1 MNYDYIENLVKKSKD
16 GDEYSK
22 EKLIE
27 EFRPFIINLS
37 KRTFIPG
44 YDFDDFKNECYRIL
58 FRCILLY
65 KTESHRFVA
74 YATNG
79 IKNSINDLIRR
90 NIQTN
95 NIHGYG
101 TAVYDNYVEE
111 TFPSN
116 SPQIEDILCSRYDSD
131 CLKYAINQLTTD
143 ERDLVKYLFFEEKTL
158 KSYSDEKGIC
168 YSSTVKMKR
177 CTLDKLFMYINIYI
191 NPRCIKKLKIKY
203 YVKAFLFL

>member
-1 MNYDYIENLVKKSKD
+1 MNYDYIENLVKQCKD
-16 GDEYSK
+16 GDESSK

-37 KRTFIPG
+37 KRTFILG

-65 KTESHRFVA
+65 KIESHRFVA

-95 NIHGYG
+95 NIHGSG
-101 TAVYDNYVEE
+101 AAVFDNFVEE
-111 TFPSN
+111 TYKANEPK
-116 SPQIEDILCSRYDSD
+116 IEEVLCSKYDSD
-131 CLKYAINQLTTD
+131 CLKYAMNNLTSD
-143 ERDLVKYLFFEEKTL
+143 ERDLITHLFYEGKTL
-158 KSYSDEKGIC
+158 KSYTHKKGIC
-168 YSSTVKMKR
+168 YSYGVKIKR
-177 CTLDKLFMYINIYI
+177 FVLDKLFMYVNIYL
-191 NPRCIKKLKIKY
+191 NPRCTNESYAEKP
-203 YVKAFLFL
+203 

>member
-1 MNYDYIENLVKKSKD
+1 MNYDYIENLVKQCKAGNES
-16 GDEYSK
+16 SK

-65 KTESHRFVA
+65 KIESHRFVA

-101 TAVYDNYVEE
+101 AAVYDNYVEE
-111 TFPSN
+111 TYKADTPE
-116 SPQIEDILCSRYDSD
+116 ITDILCSQYDND
-131 CLKYAINQLTTD
+131 CLKYALNKLTED
-143 ERDLVKYLFFEEKTL
+143 EIDLIHHLFYENKTL
-158 KSYSDEKGIC
+158 KSYTNKKVMC
-168 YSSTVKMKR
+168 YSSAVKMKR
-177 CTLDKLFMYINIYI
+177 YVLDKIFMHINIYV
-191 NPRCIKKLKIKY
+191 NKKC
-203 YVKAFLFL
+203 

>member
-1 MNYDYIENLVKKSKD
+1 MNYDYIENLVIQSKD
-16 GDEYSK
+16 GDESSK

-44 YDFDDFKNECYRIL
+44 YDYDDFKNECYRIL

-79 IKNSINDLIRR
+79 IKNSINDLLRR

-95 NIHGYG
+95 NIHGSG
-101 TAVYDNYVEE
+101 AAVYDNYVEE
-111 TFPSN
+111 TYKTDFPE
-116 SPQIEDILCSRYDSD
+116 ITDILCSQYDND
-131 CLKYAINQLTTD
+131 CLKYALNELTQDEIDLINH
-143 ERDLVKYLFFEEKTL
+143 LFYENKTL
-158 KSYSDEKGIC
+158 KSYTDEKCIC
-168 YSSTVKMKR
+168 YSYAVKKKR
-177 CTLDKLFMYINIYI
+177 YILDKLFMYVNIYL
-191 NPRCIKKLKIKY
+191 NPRCTEKP
-203 YVKAFLFL
+203 

>member
-1 MNYDYIENLVKKSKD
+1 MNYDYIENLVKQCKAGNES
-16 GDEYSK
+16 SK

-44 YDFDDFKNECYRIL
+44 YDYDDFKNECYRIL

-65 KTESHRFVA
+65 KIESHRFVA

-95 NIHGYG
+95 NIHGSG
-101 TAVYDNYVEE
+101 TAAYDNYVDE
-111 TFPSN
+111 TYKTDTPE
-116 SPQIEDILCSRYDSD
+116 ITDILCRQYDND
-131 CLKYAINQLTTD
+131 CLKYALNKLTED
-143 ERDLVKYLFFEEKTL
+143 EIDLIHHLFYEHKTL
-158 KSYSDEKGIC
+158 KSYTNEKGMC
-168 YSSTVKMKR
+168 YSYAVKKKR
-177 CTLDKLFMYINIYI
+177 YILDKLFMYVNIYL
-191 NPRCIKKLKIKY
+191 NPRCTNGSY
-203 YVKAFLFL
+203 TENP

>member
-1 MNYDYIENLVKKSKD
+1 MNYDYIENLVKQCKAGNES
-16 GDEYSK
+16 SK

-44 YDFDDFKNECYRIL
+44 YDYDDFKNECYRIL

-65 KTESHRFVA
+65 KIESHRFVA

-95 NIHGYG
+95 NIHGSG
-101 TAVYDNYVEE
+101 ATVYDNYVEE
-111 TFPSN
+111 TYKADTLE
-116 SPQIEDILCSRYDSD
+116 ITDILCSEYDND
-131 CLKYAINQLTTD
+131 CLKYALNKLTQD
-143 ERDLVKYLFFEEKTL
+143 EIDLIHHLFYENKTL
-158 KSYSDEKGIC
+158 KSYTNKKGIC
-168 YSSTVKMKR
+168 YSYAVKKKR
-177 CTLDKLFMYINIYI
+177 YILDKLFMYVNIYL
-191 NPRCIKKLKIKY
+191 NPRCTNESY
-203 YVKAFLFL
+203 TENP

>member
-1 MNYDYIENLVKKSKD
+1 MNYNYIENLVKQCKD
-16 GDEYSK
+16 GNESSK

-65 KTESHRFVA
+65 KIESHRFVA

-95 NIHGYG
+95 NIHGSG
-101 TAVYDNYVEE
+101 AAVYDNYVEE
-111 TFPSN
+111 TYKTDDPE
-116 SPQIEDILCSRYDSD
+116 ITDILCSQYDSD
-131 CLKYAINQLTTD
+131 CLKYALNKLTED
-143 ERDLVKYLFFEEKTL
+143 EIDLIHHLFYENKTL
-158 KSYSDEKGIC
+158 KSYTNKKVMC
-168 YSSTVKMKR
+168 YSSAVKMKR
-177 CTLDKLFMYINIYI
+177 YVLDKIFMHINIYV
-191 NPRCIKKLKIKY
+191 NKKC
-203 YVKAFLFL
+203 

>member
-1 MNYDYIENLVKKSKD
+1 MNYAYIENLVKQCKH
-16 GDEYSK
+16 GDETSK

-65 KTESHRFVA
+65 KIESHRFVA

-101 TAVYDNYVEE
+101 AAVYDNYVEE
-111 TFPSN
+111 TYKADTPE
-116 SPQIEDILCSRYDSD
+116 ITDILCSQYDND
-131 CLKYAINQLTTD
+131 CLKYALNKLTEDEINLIHH
-143 ERDLVKYLFFEEKTL
+143 LFYEGKTF
-158 KSYSDEKGIC
+158 KSYTYKKRIC
-168 YSSTVKMKR
+168 YSYSV
-177 CTLDKLFMYINIYI
+177 
-191 NPRCIKKLKIKY
+191 
-203 YVKAFLFL
+203 

>member
-1 MNYDYIENLVKKSKD
+1 MNYDYIENLVKQCKVGNES
-16 GDEYSK
+16 SK

-44 YDFDDFKNECYRIL
+44 YDYDDFKNECYRIL

-65 KTESHRFVA
+65 KIESHRFVA

-95 NIHGYG
+95 NIHGSG
-101 TAVYDNYVEE
+101 AAVYDNYVEE
-111 TFPSN
+111 TYKADTPE
-116 SPQIEDILCSRYDSD
+116 ITDILCSEYDND
-131 CLKYAINQLTTD
+131 CLKYALNKLTQD
-143 ERDLVKYLFFEEKTL
+143 EIDLIHHLFYENKTL
-158 KSYSDEKGIC
+158 KSYTNKKGIC
-168 YSSTVKMKR
+168 YSYAVKKKR
-177 CTLDKLFMYINIYI
+177 YILDKLFMYVNIYL
-191 NPRCIKKLKIKY
+191 NPRCTNESY
-203 YVKAFLFL
+203 TENP